1 MRWNS
6 LEGTSIK
13 EKLGRERGRGRKREK
28 LKNREILSS
37 FLKRRL
43 PCRKYTEFL
52 QKERISLKK
61 RESLRNSL
69 YASPSLNVRGL
80 LDPVFF
86 STIKLSIF

>member
-1 MRWNS
+1 MRRNS
-6 LEGTSIK
+6 LEGTSIR
-13 EKLGRERGRGRKREK
+13 EKLGKERERGRKREK
-28 LKNREILSS
+28 LKNREIFS

-43 PCRKYTEFL
+43 PCREYTEFL

-69 YASPSLNVRGL
+69 YPSPSLYVRGL
-80 LDPVFF
+80 PDPFF